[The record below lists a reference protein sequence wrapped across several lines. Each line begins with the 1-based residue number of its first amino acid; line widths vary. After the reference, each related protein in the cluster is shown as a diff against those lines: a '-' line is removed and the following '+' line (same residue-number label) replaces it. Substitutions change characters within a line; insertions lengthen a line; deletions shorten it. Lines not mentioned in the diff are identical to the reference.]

1 MFDPDWGVAFLAG
14 LLTPLGAVCVLP
26 LYPGYISFLAGP
38 GDAVRGVT
46 GRLVLGLVTAT
57 GILASMFLFGLVVVF
72 LFSYP
77 LSGALSVI
85 SPLAYLILGI
95 IGVLL
100 ILDIF
105 PDLPVPAPH
114 LPGGRIPFVGAFAFG
129 LFFGILILPCNAAPI
144 VVLLAI
150 STSTSDTLQA
160 LLNFVFFGVG
170 MALPLIA
177 ISVLSAYQGN
187 KGTAFLVRHKRAINL
202 ATGMLMLAVS
212 LYYLF
217 FVLRIQDAGLP
228 A

>member
-1 MFDPDWGVAFLAG
+1 MLDPDWGVAFVAG

-38 GDAVRGVT
+38 GDSVRGMA
-46 GRLVLGLVTAT
+46 GRLLLGLVTAA

-85 SPLAYLILGI
+85 SPVAYAILGV

-100 ILDIF
+100 VFDLL
-105 PDLPVPAPH
+105 PDLKPVPAPR
-114 LPGGRIPFVGAFAFG
+114 LATGKMPFIGAFLFG

-150 STSTSDTLQA
+150 SASASDMFSN
-160 LLNFVFFGVG
+160 LLNFVFFGMG

-177 ISVLSAYQGN
+177 LSLLSAYQGK
-187 KGTAFLVRHKRAINL
+187 KGTAFLVRHRRGINL
-202 ATGMLMLAVS
+202 ATGTLMLAVA
-212 LYYLF
+212 LYYF
-217 FVLRIQDAGLP
+217 IFVL
-228 A
+228 

>member
-1 MFDPDWGVAFLAG
+1 MFNPDWGVAFLAG

-46 GRLVLGLVTAT
+46 GRLLLGLFTAT
-57 GILASMFLFGLVVVF
+57 GILASMFLFGMVVVF

-77 LSGALSVI
+77 LSRALSII
-85 SPLAYLILGI
+85 SPMAYLILGI

-100 ILDIF
+100 ILDLF
-105 PDLPVPAPH
+105 PDLPVPAPRM
-114 LPGGRIPFVGAFAFG
+114 PGGSIPFMGAFLFG

-150 STSTSDTLQA
+150 STSTSDA
-160 LLNFVFFGVG
+160 LANMLNFVFFGVG

-177 ISVLSAYQGN
+177 ISVLSAYQGK
-187 KGTAFLVRHKRAINL
+187 KGTAYLVRHRRAINL
-202 ATGMLMLAVS
+202 ATGMLMLAVA

-217 FVLRIQDAGLP
+217 FILRIQDTAFP
-228 A
+228 V

>member
-228 A
+228 V

>member
-38 GDAVRGVT
+38 GDSVRGMP
-46 GRLVLGLVTAT
+46 GRLLLGLITAT
-57 GILASMFLFGLVVVF
+57 GILASMFFFGIVVVF
-72 LFSYP
+72 LLSYP
-77 LSGALSVI
+77 LSGALSII
-85 SPLAYLILGI
+85 SPLAYLILAI

-100 ILDIF
+100 ILDVF

-114 LPGGRIPFVGAFAFG
+114 IPGGSMPFSGAFLFG

-150 STSTSDTLQA
+150 STSTSDTLA
-160 LLNFVFFGVG
+160 NMLNFVFFGLG

-177 ISVLSAYQGN
+177 ISVLSAYQG
-187 KGTAFLVRHKRAINL
+187 KSGTAFLVRHRRAVNL
-202 ATGMLMLAVS
+202 GTGILMVAVA

-217 FVLRIQDAGLP
+217 FVLRVQDAGFP
-228 A
+228 V

>member
-1 MFDPDWGVAFLAG
+1 MFDPDWVVSFVAG

-38 GDAVRGVT
+38 GDAVRGVE
-46 GRLVLGLVTAT
+46 GRLLLGMVTAA
-57 GILASMFLFGLVVVF
+57 GILAAMFLFGLVVVF

-77 LSGALSVI
+77 LSGALSII

-95 IGVLL
+95 MGALL
-100 ILDIF
+100 ILDVF
-105 PDLPVPAPH
+105 PDLPVPAPRM
-114 LPGGRIPFVGAFAFG
+114 PGARMPFMGAFLFG

-150 STSTSDTLQA
+150 STSTTDTLA
-160 LLNFVFFGVG
+160 NMLNFVFFGVG

-177 ISVLSAYQGN
+177 ISVLSAYQG
-187 KGTAFLVRHKRAINL
+187 KSGTAFLVRHRRAINV
-202 ATGMLMLAVS
+202 ATGMLMLAVA

-217 FVLRIQDAGLP
+217 SVLRIQDAGFPL
-228 A
+228 

>member
-1 MFDPDWGVAFLAG
+1 MFNPDWGVAFLAG

-46 GRLVLGLVTAT
+46 GRLLLGLVTAT
-57 GILASMFLFGLVVVF
+57 GILASMFLFGMVVVF

-77 LSGALSVI
+77 LSRALSII
-85 SPLAYLILGI
+85 SPMAYLILGI

-100 ILDIF
+100 ILDLF
-105 PDLPVPAPH
+105 PDLPVPAPRM
-114 LPGGRIPFVGAFAFG
+114 PGGSIPFMGAFLFG

-150 STSTSDTLQA
+150 STSTSDA
-160 LLNFVFFGVG
+160 LANMLNFVFFGVG

-177 ISVLSAYQGN
+177 ISVLSAYQGK
-187 KGTAFLVRHKRAINL
+187 KGTAYLVRHRRAINL
-202 ATGMLMLAVS
+202 ATGMLMLAVA

-217 FVLRIQDAGLP
+217 FVLRIQDTAFP
-228 A
+228 V

>member
-46 GRLVLGLVTAT
+46 GRLLLGLVTAT
-57 GILASMFLFGLVVVF
+57 GILASMFLFGMVVVF

-77 LSGALSVI
+77 LSRALSII
-85 SPLAYLILGI
+85 SPMAYLILGI

-100 ILDIF
+100 ILDLF
-105 PDLPVPAPH
+105 PDLPVPAPRM
-114 LPGGRIPFVGAFAFG
+114 PGGSIPFMGAFLFG

-150 STSTSDTLQA
+150 STSTSDA
-160 LLNFVFFGVG
+160 LANMLNFVFFGVG

-177 ISVLSAYQGN
+177 ISVLSAYQGK
-187 KGTAFLVRHKRAINL
+187 KGTAYLVRHRRAINL
-202 ATGMLMLAVS
+202 ATGMLMLAVA

-217 FVLRIQDAGLP
+217 FILRIQDTAFP
-228 A
+228 V

>member
-1 MFDPDWGVAFLAG
+1 MFDPEWGVAFLAG

-38 GDAVRGVT
+38 GDSVRGMP
-46 GRLVLGLVTAT
+46 GRFLLGLVTAT

-77 LSGALSVI
+77 LSGALSII

-105 PDLPVPAPH
+105 PDLPVPSPH
-114 LPGGRIPFVGAFAFG
+114 IPGGRMPFLGAFLFG

-150 STSTSDTLQA
+150 STSTSDTLA
-160 LLNFVFFGVG
+160 AMLNFVFFGVG

-177 ISVLSAYQGN
+177 LSVLSAYQGK
-187 KGTAFLVRHKRAINL
+187 KGTAFLVRHRRAINL
-202 ATGMLMLAVS
+202 ATGMLMLAVA

-217 FVLRIQDAGLP
+217 FVLRIQDAGFP
-228 A
+228 V